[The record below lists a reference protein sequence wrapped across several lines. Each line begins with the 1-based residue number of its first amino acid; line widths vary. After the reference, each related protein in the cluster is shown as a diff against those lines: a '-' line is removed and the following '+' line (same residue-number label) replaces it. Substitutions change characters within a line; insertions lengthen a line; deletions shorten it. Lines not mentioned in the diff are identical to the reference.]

1 MKIQRN
7 PINIRIT
14 EHSSISD
21 IEFAREELAK
31 RYQQLANK
39 LFEPINKQIE
49 IEVDIRESKRSIN
62 FLRARLADE
71 FVAGNET
78 AAIEIA
84 NSILVDEKAIIDAQ
98 IKLHDIRC
106 KNFNAMKTR
115 VLRNTPVTI

>member
-1 MKIQRN
+1 MKASRN

-14 EHSSISD
+14 EHSSIGD
-21 IEFAREELAK
+21 VENAQHELGK

-39 LFEPINKQIE
+39 LFEPTNKQTE
-49 IEVDIRESKRSIN
+49 LEDDIRESKRSIN
-62 FLRARLADE
+62 YLRARLADE

-115 VLRNTPVTI
+115 VLRNTPIAI

>member
-1 MKIQRN
+1 MKASRN

-14 EHSSISD
+14 EHSSIGD
-21 IEFAREELAK
+21 VENAQHELGK
-31 RYQQLANK
+31 RYQQLASK
-39 LFEPINKQIE
+39 LFESNNNQTE

-115 VLRNTPVTI
+115 VLRNTPIAI